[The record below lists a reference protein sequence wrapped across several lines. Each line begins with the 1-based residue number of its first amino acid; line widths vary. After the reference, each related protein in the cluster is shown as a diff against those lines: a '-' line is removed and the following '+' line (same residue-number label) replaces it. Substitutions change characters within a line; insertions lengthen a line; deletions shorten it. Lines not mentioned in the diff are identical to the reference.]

1 MPIQLSQSDL
11 DAKSAL
17 LKGAAQAYYQI
28 LGTMKDDLG
37 DLPGHL
43 SLNDNPHGLTKAH
56 IGLGNVPNS
65 PPATTQQSLSG
76 VLNDRLST
84 PQGSGAQVG
93 DRLSAIKVAGYSV
106 PPYASTAPVISRGHR
121 RHHVDGDKTIT
132 VSLGAGQRAVVTVTQ
147 GAIAHSV
154 TWPSGVH
161 WVLTENNRTWSHSE
175 EESWDEVLVATN
187 QNHWTSSSL
196 VSDYNAGI
204 NNTSIVEYKNA
215 RREGSSEP
223 YDVYVEKRTATITP
237 PTFDIAYGRWRV
249 EVRNT
254 GGYLY
259 GKSTYLGREVND
271 TVRSQ
276 TPHSTDDRVVTVE
289 AATPYVGTL
298 NPGGPAEYTNAQFTR
313 DVFDA
318 LGWADSSKVDPSLV
332 TWEIFNSPDGRVI
345 YVPSRPLFDA
355 VSYNALLVRK
365 LLHGDTTVTL
375 PTRGDW
381 QSGNWY
387 LPTAHATF
395 RVVTPEAMIGSY
407 YASPYRTTIDG
418 NTLPTPI
425 LRGSARA
432 RVLRSLLSPAE
443 RALYPFAS
451 GEVSVANYTAADL
464 GIANGEKEWGRTIAS
479 NGLRAIAA
487 SGLFSVSWHELNELA
502 GWRPFLIADYET
514 TLS

>member
-43 SLNDNPHGLTKAH
+43 SLNDNPHGLTKVH
-56 IGLGNVPNS
+56 VGLGNVPNS

-93 DRLSAIKVAGYSV
+93 DRLSAIKVAGYSANPSAV
-106 PPYASTAPVISRGHR
+106 NGSVISSGHSR
-121 RHHVDGDKTIT
+121 LHVDGDKTLT
-132 VSLGAGQRAVVTVTQ
+132 VSLSDGKRANVILSQ
-147 GAIAHSV
+147 GATVHNVSWSGSV
-154 TWPSGVH
+154 KWPA
-161 WVLTENNRTWSHSE
+161 VLGPWSPWGTVYNKTYQYHGLPDETDRIRDQIDSLADTPTVERKNVVSENDGSVSYEVRTK
-175 EESWDEVLVATN
+175 
-187 QNHWTSSSL
+187 SL
-196 VSDYNAGI
+196 VGVVPD
-204 NNTSIVEYKNA
+204 
-215 RREGSSEP
+215 
-223 YDVYVEKRTATITP
+223 ITTP
-237 PTFDIAYGRWRV
+237 YGRWLF
-249 EVRNT
+249 EFWNT
-254 GGYLY
+254 GGYTY
-259 GKSTYLGREVND
+259 GKSTYLGSVTN
-271 TVRSQ
+271 TTSTSQ
-276 TPHSTDDRVVTVE
+276 TPHSTDDRIVTVE

-298 NPGGPAEYTNAQFTR
+298 NPGGPTEYTNAQFTR

-345 YVPSRPLFDA
+345 HVPSRPLFDA

-365 LLHGDTTVTL
+365 LLHGDTAVTL

-395 RVVTPEAMIGSY
+395 RVVTPEVMYSSY
-407 YASPYRTTIDG
+407 YASAYRTATDG
-418 NTLPTPI
+418 NTPALSTVR
-425 LRGSARA
+425 LSARA
-432 RVLRSLLSPAE
+432 RALRSLLSPAE
-443 RALYPFAS
+443 RALYPLAND
-451 GEVSVANYTAADL
+451 EVSVANYTAADL
-464 GIANGEKEWGRTIAS
+464 GIANGKKEWGRTIAS
-479 NGLRAIAA
+479 NGLRAVAA
-487 SGLFSVSWHELNELA
+487 SGLFGVSWHELNELA